1 MSSFCEVR
9 EGREGGERGGE
20 GRGEGEGREEKREG
34 EGREKGENERGEGE
48 GEGRLNERGWA
59 ECEGVNDIIKF
70 IVQIMLLS
78 LYICLRLIG

>member
-1 MSSFCEVR
+1 M
-9 EGREGGERGGE
+9 
-20 GRGEGEGREEKREG
+20 REERE
-34 EGREKGENERGEGE
+34 RER